1 MMQTDSD
8 QDKVCELLAASLEAW
23 RLPGTVARALDGAI
37 IVACGG
43 VDIRIERAPHEL
55 PFRWLVTAAG
65 RRRGAISLVAVLRQ
79 LRAALDPDHAADR
92 VRVVASPLVPS

>member
-1 MMQTDSD
+1 MPADSD
-8 QDKVCELLAASLEAW
+8 QDTVCELLAASLEAW
-23 RLPGTVARALDGAI
+23 RLDGGVARASDGAI
-37 IVACGG
+37 IVGCGALE
-43 VDIRIERAPHEL
+43 IRIERAPLEL
-55 PFRWLVTAAG
+55 PFRWLVTVAG